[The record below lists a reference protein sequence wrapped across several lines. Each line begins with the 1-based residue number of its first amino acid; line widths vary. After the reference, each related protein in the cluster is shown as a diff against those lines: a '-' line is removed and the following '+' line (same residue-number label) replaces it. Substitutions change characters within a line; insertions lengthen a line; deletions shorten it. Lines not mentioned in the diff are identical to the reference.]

1 MRKIIS
7 KILTATFIICFAYV
21 GSTIEFRD
29 TTIKERSISKKST
42 MAEEMIKNET
52 PDTSKQSAPPPNP
65 VTVEFYKE
73 PEFYLKSTAGG
84 IFGYIL
90 KHVLDLITTG
100 IKLVIGKM
108 F

>member
-7 KILTATFIICFAYV
+7 KILTATFIIFFAYV

-42 MAEEMIKNET
+42 ITEEMIKNET
-52 PDTSKQSAPPPNP
+52 PDTVQQPEPPPKP

-73 PEFYLKSTAGG
+73 PEFYFKSTVGG
-84 IFGYIL
+84 VFGYIL
-90 KHVLDLITTG
+90 KHVLDFITAG

-108 F
+108 S